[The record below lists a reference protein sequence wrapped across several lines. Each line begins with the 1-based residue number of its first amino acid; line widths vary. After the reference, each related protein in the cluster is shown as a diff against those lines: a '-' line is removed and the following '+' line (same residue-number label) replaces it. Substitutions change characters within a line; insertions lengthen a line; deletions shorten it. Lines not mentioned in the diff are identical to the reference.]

1 MRKVE
6 IVEDPSA
13 QRNWIAVEVK
23 SGERMLRLHDRGL
36 LERVCKA
43 SNGKSS
49 KGLPA
54 RSRRWVSA
62 IAVVPDHYVSL
73 ELGMMCTDSSISRTW
88 WCGCVARYANG
99 LAHTGSPGS
108 R

>member
-49 KGLPA
+49 KGAPSALAPMGERHRRCA
-54 RSRRWVSA
+54 RPLC
-62 IAVVPDHYVSL
+62 VP
-73 ELGMMCTDSSISRTW
+73 
-88 WCGCVARYANG
+88 
-99 LAHTGSPGS
+99 
-108 R
+108 